1 MRLFLLLLIV
11 PLIEIALFVEL
22 GGAIGLIATLAIV
35 ALTAMAGASL
45 MRGQGLQIFNDLKNA
60 ANSGSNPSEAIL
72 HGFLVICAGLLLL
85 TPGFFTDAAG
95 LALLAPA
102 VRRTL
107 IRWGART
114 IATGVATKFSFPGN
128 DRDIIIEGTAQTV
141 NPAQDRFEARSND

>member
-22 GGAIGLIATLAIV
+22 GGAIGLVATLAIV
-35 ALTAMAGASL
+35 ALTALAGAWL
-45 MRGQGLQIFNDLKNA
+45 MRSQGLQIFNDLKHA
-60 ANSGSNPSEAIL
+60 ARSGSDPSETIL
-72 HGFLVICAGLLLL
+72 HGFLVISAGLLLL

-102 VRRTL
+102 VRRAL

-114 IATGVATKFSFPGN
+114 IATGIATKFSFTGD
-128 DRDIIIEGTAQTV
+128 DRDIVIEGSAQSV
-141 NPAQDRFEARSND
+141 NSERARYKARSND